1 MWIRTANTAG
11 TGNTVAR
18 AGAGEMRDSRDA
30 SHTGHREIGILRPR
44 QQAAMRRGAKWA
56 QRGKRG

>member
-1 MWIRTANTAG
+1 MEVRTANTAG

-30 SHTGHREIGILRPR
+30 HHPGHREIGILWPR
-44 QQAAMRRGAKWA
+44 QQAAMRLGAEWA
-56 QRGKRG
+56 QRGKTG